1 MYVKHIDV
9 RHHFLRELIFKGEF
23 IIAHVET
30 DEQHADFL
38 TKPLNYTAFCYHRD
52 FLMNIGCISGIR
64 FYVTV
69 FELELYLSY
78 KSNDNA
84 VFPWLIL
91 RIMPF
96 FLALNFVDF

>member
-1 MYVKHIDV
+1 MSRGDVCCTQEHDGDDPFYIREFHISM
-9 RHHFLRELIFKGEF
+9 R
-23 IIAHVET
+23 
-30 DEQHADFL
+30 
-38 TKPLNYTAFCYHRD
+38 
-52 FLMNIGCISGIR
+52 IR

-78 KSNDNA
+78 ISNDNA